1 MLLGTKM
8 RAALVTAM
16 LLVGHLS
23 VGSLSVGHAQITDE
37 LRRPLTDAERTSLT
51 NGETVTRPVTERRGN
66 LSLMGGISYQV
77 IDLPV
82 DAVWRA
88 LNADSSEYEHML
100 PKVESARETER
111 DGNRTRSIRFTHEVG
126 PVSARY
132 VMDFTYDHR
141 RKIVQFRLDDDQ
153 PHTIRAGW
161 GFLRAR
167 AWGGDKTLLTFGT
180 MVDVGRGMITGLV
193 RPTLHHWI
201 LRIPWTVMRHL
212 HANRDEWVEEAD

>member
-1 MLLGTKM
+1 MRTSPPRQLVFAWMLVL
-8 RAALVTAM
+8 AWCA
-16 LLVGHLS
+16 
-23 VGSLSVGHAQITDE
+23 VGHAQITDE
-37 LRRPLTDAERTSLT
+37 LRRPLTRAERASLAEG
-51 NGETVTRPVTERRGN
+51 NTVTRPVTERRGN
-66 LSLMGGISYQV
+66 LSLMGGISHQV

-100 PKVESARETER
+100 PKVESASETAR
-111 DGNRTRSIRFTHEVG
+111 DGNNTRSIRFTHEVG
-126 PVSARY
+126 PVSAQY

-141 RKIVQFRLDDDQ
+141 RKIVQFRMDDDE

-161 GFLRAR
+161 GFLRLR
-167 AWGGDKTLLTFGT
+167 AWSDDETLLTFGT

-212 HANRDEWVEEAD
+212 HANRDEYVDEAG